1 MEPDDELSFFSINR
15 LDGEPVP
22 EDVRLLLPHRDVLA
36 RLSGVH
42 LELEDEGTPRLDSH
56 DLGEAVRTD
65 PDAAADLRAR
75 AEVCR
80 LCSFIAQDRAGLYL
94 GYWRGPSRR
103 KVALSPIVV
112 LDAAGHFHLCAAQTF
127 AEAVLERAYGQ
138 EGFPAL
144 RDWLQSLGISVFW
157 ESPAQLTLPHD
168 KLPPK
173 ELYRQLSERYRRS
186 LHSQ

>member
-1 MEPDDELSFFSINR
+1 MEPDEVLSLFSIDR

-22 EDVRLLLPHRDVLA
+22 EDVRRLLPHRDMLA

-42 LELEDEGTPRLDSH
+42 LEPEGGGPPGLDTNEMS
-56 DLGEAVRTD
+56 EAVRTD

-75 AEVCR
+75 ADVCR
-80 LCSFIAQDRAGLYL
+80 QCSFIAGDRAGQYL

-112 LDAAGHFHLCAAQTF
+112 LDAAGQFHLCAAQTF

-138 EGFPAL
+138 DGFLAL

-157 ESPAQLTLPHD
+157 ESPAQLTLPHE
-168 KLPPK
+168 KLPPR
-173 ELYRQLSERYRRS
+173 ELYRQLYERYRRS
-186 LHSQ
+186 LRSQ